1 MENMNMGTGA
11 PEEKKSAGAII
22 SIVIIV
28 LLLAFGAY
36 YFLKQVPA
44 GDLSNDGT
52 SAAQSDQVAAA
63 FSSQGNSTELDA
75 IQKDLDSTDYSKIDA
90 GLSGTTF

>member
-11 PEEKKSAGAII
+11 PEEKKSTGAVI

-44 GDLSNDGT
+44 GDLSNS
-52 SAAQSDQVAAA
+52 SATDSDQVAAA
-63 FSSQGNSTELDA
+63 LSAQGNSTELDA
-75 IQKDLDSTDYSKIDA
+75 IQRDLDSSDYSKIDA